1 MNRWIENRYPPLR
14 NEYTSLFSIFLKVFI
29 TFNLTCLGW
38 IFFRAQ
44 SLSHIGTILAGV
56 LGINTFSGPWVQQ
69 AREVAFF
76 ITIPLVAMA
85 FQALRE
91 MRPGW
96 FSTDL
101 PVRSFFFNRYPV
113 EMKSMMYGVLFYL
126 LCLYGAS
133 AQSFIYF
140 QF

>member
-1 MNRWIENRYPPLR
+1 
-14 NEYTSLFSIFLKVFI
+14 
-29 TFNLTCLGW
+29 
-38 IFFRAQ
+38 
-44 SLSHIGTILAGV
+44 
-56 LGINTFSGPWVQQ
+56 
-69 AREVAFF
+69 
-76 ITIPLVAMA
+76 MA

-91 MRPGW
+91 MRPEW
-96 FSTDL
+96 FSTGLLARGFIVD
-101 PVRSFFFNRYPV
+101 RYPV